1 MDYADTHIRISQ
13 ELREVYRLANEG
25 EMNKALER
33 AVDVRI
39 LASELVY
46 AIKEMKKS

>member
-1 MDYADTHIRISQ
+1 MDYADTHIRICQ

-25 EMNKALER
+25 EMIKALER
-33 AVDVRI
+33 AVDVRS